1 MERQYRGQQQYHSV
15 FQRRHVTNNGTFNDA
30 NAFASFFSHNVGGG
44 LFNNTGTYNKLS
56 NTITTVDLGI
66 TFNNTGTTNI
76 NAGTMRFNSGIQGS
90 TGTVRVASGAT
101 SQHDAASVVGNLIT
115 AGTLALADRTITV
128 HSDYN
133 NANFGVGD
141 AFNRRANVT
150 TSGAGNR
157 IVAAGDANQGLSG
170 AGVTNGNTTAAALTI
185 GNVRVGSNT
194 FTYNI
199 DNTGTTG
206 PSLRG
211 AIKPVSTAAI
221 LLTHA
226 SQATGSPRATQV
238 RERRADRCRA
248 RSPSQ
253 SRRRAISR

>member
-1 MERQYRGQQQYHSV
+1 
-15 FQRRHVTNNGTFNDA
+15 
-30 NAFASFFSHNVGGG
+30 
-44 LFNNTGTYNKLS
+44 
-56 NTITTVDLGI
+56 
-66 TFNNTGTTNI
+66 
-76 NAGTMRFNSGIQGS
+76 MRFNSGIQGS

-101 SQHDAASVVGNLIT
+101 FQHDAASVVGNLIT

-157 IVAAGDANQGLSG
+157 IIAAGDANQGLSG
-170 AGVTNGNTTAAALTI
+170 AGVTNGNTTAATLTI

-199 DNTGTTG
+199 NNELKRIKARTLVVHVQNDQWLMVENARKAAAAVPDALFATLSD
-206 PSLRG
+206 PG
-211 AIKPVSTAAI
+211 AHYGVFRAPNILSDTIGAFIENRFTAKLPGLGGGDGEGGGAPGKPAGLAK
-221 LLTHA
+221 
-226 SQATGSPRATQV
+226 
-238 RERRADRCRA
+238 
-248 RSPSQ
+248 
-253 SRRRAISR
+253 